1 MQHEPVHQNCR
12 HNVALLAMVEFR
24 KGKGINYQ
32 GLFQTQTANNVICIV
47 EEYRRGYSRL
57 AAFMSLDAKFSMAKR
72 FDFLHMRYLLY
83 LQDSLIHQ
91 QERLDACDDA
101 DDIQLHHSSRRQD
114 GDETRKA
121 LMQELEVLLNK
132 YG

>member
-1 MQHEPVHQNCR
+1 MQQEPIHQNCT
-12 HNVALLAMVEFR
+12 HNVALLAMIKLQ

-32 GLFQTQTANNVICIV
+32 GLFGTQTANNVSCVV
-47 EEYRRGYSRL
+47 EEYQRGYSRL
-57 AAFMSLDAKFSMAKR
+57 AAFMSLDANFSMVKR
-72 FDFLHMRYLLY
+72 FDFLHMRHLLY
-83 LQDSLIHQ
+83 LQDSLIYQ
-91 QERLDACDDA
+91 QERLDTCDDA

-114 GDETRKA
+114 DNETRKA

>member
-1 MQHEPVHQNCR
+1 
-12 HNVALLAMVEFR
+12 MVESR
-24 KGKGINYQ
+24 KGKCISYEGFFEI
-32 GLFQTQTANNVICIV
+32 QTADNVACIV
-47 EEYRRGYSRL
+47 EEYQLGYSRL

-83 LQDSLIHQ
+83 LQDSLIYQ
-91 QERLDACDDA
+91 EERLDACDDA
-101 DDIQLHHSSRRQD
+101 EDIQLHHSSRRQD
-114 GDETRKA
+114 GNETRKA